1 MAPGISI
8 KCLCLDWVFYE
19 IYNQCTK
26 YNQYLTSIIYFR
38 FIYQYCENVSE
49 RPVANKPNASEIQF
63 ETKSWC
69 PVDLNLQEI
78 AHALI
83 EKVKPQ

>member
-1 MAPGISI
+1 MKSI
-8 KCLCLDWVFYE
+8 TTSTFTY
-19 IYNQCTK
+19 IYNE
-26 YNQYLTSIIYFR
+26 YLTSITCFR

-49 RPVANKPNASEIQF
+49 RPLANKPNASEIQF

>member
-1 MAPGISI
+1 MVPGISI
-8 KCLCLDWVFYE
+8 KCLYLDWVFYE
-19 IYNQCTK
+19 IYLHI
-26 YNQYLTSIIYFR
+26 YNEYLTSITCFR

-49 RPVANKPNASEIQF
+49 RPLANKPNASEIQF